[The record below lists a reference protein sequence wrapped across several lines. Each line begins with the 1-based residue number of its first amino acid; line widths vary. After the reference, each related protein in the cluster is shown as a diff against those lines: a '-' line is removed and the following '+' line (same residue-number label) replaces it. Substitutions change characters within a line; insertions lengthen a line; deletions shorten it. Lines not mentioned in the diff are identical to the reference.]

1 VQVVQAVNALGNKMQ
16 QLMEEEMQHRAIDV
30 INSIDYSVLTNGLEP
45 SESNPSS
52 LDKKPETESTND
64 NNVSNVSHQQQK
76 PKR

>member
-30 INSIDYSVLTNGLEP
+30 INSIDYSVLTDGLEP
-45 SESNPSS
+45 SKSNRKS
-52 LDKKPETESTND
+52 ETESTND
-64 NNVSNVSHQQQK
+64 NNSNASNVSHQQQK